1 MRPRTEKHMDKRI
14 ELLAPAGNFEK
25 LKTAFR
31 FGADAAYLGGKDFS
45 LRSFADNFTA
55 EELRAAVEYAHARGK
70 KVYVT
75 ANIFAKNAD
84 FAALADYFRYLQEIG
99 ADAAL
104 VTDVGAFSLAKQVA
118 PKLPLHVSTQANTT
132 NKFAAKFWQEQGA
145 ERVVLARELSLS
157 EIAEIHEYC
166 PGLELEAFVHGAMC
180 VSYSGRCLLSNY
192 FAGRDSNRG
201 ECVQACRW
209 KYSVRALRE
218 EGEGGECAVE
228 EDGRGSYIFNSKDL
242 NMLPFLD
249 KLAAAGVCSFKIEGR
264 MKSAYYLATVVNAYR
279 RALDGNISVP
289 EAQEELNK
297 VAHRAFT
304 AAYALGENAQTV
316 NYSDSQEAGTR
327 VYAADVLEN
336 SVPCGNSSGGVMR
349 GAACGKEG
357 ATCALVQMRNRFRV
371 GDTLEILSPSDSFNR
386 TFSVEEM
393 TSEEGERVE
402 DAKFVMQKLRLRC
415 PYPLRAGDILR
426 KV

>member
-45 LRSFADNFTA
+45 LRSFADNFSA

-104 VTDVGAFSLAKQVA
+104 VTDVGAFSLARQVA

-132 NKFAAKFWQEQGA
+132 NKYAAKFWQEQGA

-242 NMLPFLD
+242 NMLPHLD

-279 RALDGNISVP
+279 RALDGTLSVS
-289 EAQEELNK
+289 AALEELNK

-304 AAYALGENAQTV
+304 TAYALGDNAETIH
-316 NYSDSQEAGTR
+316 YSDSQEAGTR
-327 VYAADVLEN
+327 AYVADVLED
-336 SVPCGNSSGGVMR
+336 GGA
-349 GAACGKEG
+349 GAAEN
-357 ATCALVQMRNRFRV
+357 TCALVQMRGRFRV

-386 TFSVEEM
+386 TFAVEEM

-402 DAKFVMQKLRLRC
+402 DAKLVMQKLRLRC

>member
-1 MRPRTEKHMDKRI
+1 MDKRI

-45 LRSFADNFTA
+45 IRSFADNFSA

-104 VTDVGAFSLAKQVA
+104 VTDAGAFSLAKQVA
-118 PKLPLHVSTQANTT
+118 PKLPLHISTQANTT
-132 NKFAAKFWQEQGA
+132 NKYAAKFWQEQGA
-145 ERVVLARELSLS
+145 ERVVLARELSLA
-157 EIAEIHEYC
+157 EIAEIRGYC
-166 PGLELEAFVHGAMC
+166 PGLQLEAFVHGAMC
-180 VSYSGRCLLSNY
+180 ISYSGRCLLSNY
-192 FAGRDSNRG
+192 LSGRDSNRG

-242 NMLPFLD
+242 NMLPYLD
-249 KLAAAGVCSFKIEGR
+249 KLAAAVVCSFKIEGR
-264 MKSAYYLATVVNAYR
+264 MKSAYYLATAVNAYR
-279 RALDGNISVP
+279 RAQDGTLSVS
-289 EAQEELNK
+289 AALEELNK

-304 AAYALGENAQTV
+304 AAYALGNNAETIH
-316 NYSDSQEAGTR
+316 YSDSQEAGTR
-327 VYAADVLEN
+327 AYVADVLED
-336 SVPCGNSSGGVMR
+336 GGA
-349 GAACGKEG
+349 GAAGN
-357 ATCALVQMRNRFRV
+357 TCALVQMRGRFRV

-386 TFSVEEM
+386 TFAVEEM

-402 DAKFVMQKLRLRC
+402 DAKLVMQKLRLRC

>member
-1 MRPRTEKHMDKRI
+1 MDKRI

-45 LRSFADNFTA
+45 LRSFADNFSA

-99 ADAAL
+99 AGAAL
-104 VTDVGAFSLAKQVA
+104 VTDVGAFSLARQVA

-132 NKFAAKFWQEQGA
+132 NKYAAKFWQEQGA

-242 NMLPFLD
+242 NMLPYLD

-279 RALDGNISVP
+279 RALDGTLSVS
-289 EAQEELNK
+289 AALEELNK

-304 AAYALGENAQTV
+304 AAYALGDNAETIH
-316 NYSDSQEAGTR
+316 YSDSQEAGTR
-327 VYAADVLEN
+327 VYAADVLED
-336 SVPCGNSSGGVMR
+336 GGA
-349 GAACGKEG
+349 GAAGN
-357 ATCALVQMRNRFRV
+357 TCALVQMRGRFRV

-386 TFSVEEM
+386 TFAVEEM

-402 DAKFVMQKLRLRC
+402 DAKLVMQKLRLRC

>member
-1 MRPRTEKHMDKRI
+1 MRPRTEKHMDNRI

-45 LRSFADNFTA
+45 LRSFADNFSA

-104 VTDVGAFSLAKQVA
+104 VTDVGAFSLARQVA

-132 NKFAAKFWQEQGA
+132 NKYAAKFWQEQGA
-145 ERVVLARELSLS
+145 ERVVLARELSFS

-218 EGEGGECAVE
+218 ECEGGECAVE

-242 NMLPFLD
+242 NMLPHLD

-264 MKSAYYLATVVNAYR
+264 MKSAYYLATAVNAYR
-279 RALDGNISVP
+279 RALDGTLSVP
-289 EAQEELNK
+289 AALEELNK

-304 AAYALGENAQTV
+304 AAYALGDNAETIH
-316 NYSDSQEAGTR
+316 YSDSQEAGTR
-327 VYAADVLEN
+327 AYVADVLED
-336 SVPCGNSSGGVMR
+336 GGA
-349 GAACGKEG
+349 GAAGN
-357 ATCALVQMRNRFRV
+357 TCALVQMRGRFRV

-386 TFSVEEM
+386 AFAVEEM

-402 DAKFVMQKLRLRC
+402 DAKIVMQKLRLRC

>member
-1 MRPRTEKHMDKRI
+1 MDKRI

-45 LRSFADNFTA
+45 LRSFADNFSA

-84 FAALADYFRYLQEIG
+84 FTALADYFRYLQEIG

-104 VTDVGAFSLAKQVA
+104 VTDVGAFSLARQVA

-132 NKFAAKFWQEQGA
+132 NKYAAKFWQEQGA

-242 NMLPFLD
+242 NMLPHLD

-264 MKSAYYLATVVNAYR
+264 MKSAYYLATAVNAYR
-279 RALDGNISVP
+279 RALDGTLSVS
-289 EAQEELNK
+289 AALEELNK

-304 AAYALGENAQTV
+304 TAYALGDNAETIH
-316 NYSDSQEAGTR
+316 YSDSQEAGTR
-327 VYAADVLEN
+327 AYVADVLED
-336 SVPCGNSSGGVMR
+336 GGA
-349 GAACGKEG
+349 GAAGN
-357 ATCALVQMRNRFRV
+357 TCALVQMRGRFRV

-386 TFSVEEM
+386 AFAVEEM

-402 DAKFVMQKLRLRC
+402 DAKLVMQKLRLRC